1 MIVIYDVDNI
11 FELNVFCYLVGELI
25 VSEEYGVVIGKFR
38 MRNCNVSLLICFI
51 NIEIFVF

>member
-51 NIEIFVF
+51 NIEILVF